1 MEKATSAYIS
11 RAVSPV
17 VFISIYIIII
27 AISGSSFGQDI
38 TEKRVQDPAMSIYN
52 LKSLG
57 IDLSDSIN
65 AIKRARDL
73 GISEANIR
81 KAILFTQ
88 NKSSLS
94 DSNLV
99 EEPILFEETEQE
111 VGAETEITQ
120 TEPEQAEVDTSIVI
134 TPDLFLGEGRWEGLR
149 YFGYD
154 VFQYGED
161 AVSPI
166 EIGPVDPGYP
176 IGAGDVIRLILWG
189 EAEFQYEMEVNR
201 DGNILIPGVGQ
212 VFVAGNRL
220 DRLRTTLNNY
230 LSKFYSGLSSDP
242 PTIFMD
248 ATLAVFVQTISM

>member
-17 VFISIYIIII
+17 FFISIYIIII
-27 AISGSSFGQDI
+27 AISSSSFGQDI
-38 TEKRVQDPAMSIYN
+38 TEKRFQDPAMSIYN

-94 DSNLV
+94 DSSLV

-120 TEPEQAEVDTSIVI
+120 IEPEQAEADTSIVI
-134 TPDLFLGEGRWEGLR
+134 TPDIFLGEGRWAGLR

-161 AVSPI
+161 AVSPYRNRSCRSGI
-166 EIGPVDPGYP
+166 SDRRRRCHTVD
-176 IGAGDVIRLILWG
+176 
-189 EAEFQYEMEVNR
+189 
-201 DGNILIPGVGQ
+201 
-212 VFVAGNRL
+212 
-220 DRLRTTLNNY
+220 
-230 LSKFYSGLSSDP
+230 
-242 PTIFMD
+242 FMG
-248 ATLAVFVQTISM
+248 